1 MNIQILN
8 QNFYQ
13 KAIAIVNPKNPFH
26 KKSIQYYL
34 VDFVIRYIKE
44 INQSCATKRDW
55 YTKNNDLLIKF
66 LATKKEIYYIDQ
78 WNAQGLFEQALSLC
92 FIHDIVCFETTPSK
106 IPRFGLFAE
115 DGLFDVLVEES
126 FTKYLSKGNIS
137 HNMKLLWLSIYM
149 SHEVRYKISLPTLK
163 LTSYKENLNYH
174 QKNFTVQFQ
183 NFDYA
188 NLHNTNLQIPF
199 SAFSPAWPNQN
210 WIALNSR
217 GLFHH
222 IGDEISFFYAAS
234 QYGECYLLGKNQ
246 YNQLVTLS
254 TIAPEYREKNT
265 HNPFSF
271 KLFTNTHY
279 TDFEYIYGVPK
290 GYSFMMDH
298 PVAVS
303 ANEMDCK
310 INDNNNNYIAESFW
324 KNPVFMKYA
333 GRKFF
338 VGSLEDKFIE
348 ILENLKSKC
357 SEENKT
363 VIQKIINNQKVEKK
377 EIMHLYQDFSDTNK
391 KDDRIFFEKL
401 GSFFIKSIAH
411 KTICEIFNPPKDL
424 KLSFFMKNNGIK
436 PNEKTWFIID
446 LLPINSKNVIF
457 KPLQEI
463 KKKFINLYFYKDKS
477 ILNLWSA
484 NNKKG
489 FMFSEVISMANE
501 YRMFIINNRVV
512 ATTPCFRNT
521 VPLNAW
527 QNGRFDPRMVNGHND
542 QDTHINR
549 QRAVQY
555 AKFAKQYCKEMKE
568 NIPNCKNYVLDVAW
582 CEEKKCVVPIEM
594 NSITWS
600 GAYQLNMHRLCSATI
615 GKKFQYEDL
624 EKFLIGKF
632 ENWIYMIE
640 DGVIDVSFFDMCGL
654 ERTLKS
660 KTLSHL
666 ESMIANYFEQI
677 ENLKNTMDINTIIED
692 IQINQQNKKIE

>member
-34 VDFVIRYIKE
+34 IDFVIHYIKE
-44 INQSCATKRDW
+44 INQSCATKKDW

-66 LATKKEIYYIDQ
+66 LAKKKEVYYIDK

-92 FIHDIVCFETTPSK
+92 FIHDIVRFETTPSK

-149 SHEVRYKISLPTLK
+149 SHEVRSKISLPTLK
-163 LTSYKENLNYH
+163 LESYNGNLNYH
-174 QKNFTVQFQ
+174 KKFFTVQFQ

-254 TIAPEYREKNT
+254 TISPEYREKNNQ
-265 HNPFSF
+265 NPFSF

-290 GYSFMMDH
+290 GYSFIMDH

-324 KNPVFMKYA
+324 ENPVFMKHV

-348 ILENLKSKC
+348 LLENLKTIF
-357 SEENKT
+357 SEENKK
-363 VIQKIINNQKVEKK
+363 VIQKIIDNQKVEKQ
-377 EIMHLYQDFSDTNK
+377 EIVQLYQELDKNEEETIRFCDK
-391 KDDRIFFEKL
+391 I

-411 KTICEIFNPPKDL
+411 KTICEIFNPPIDL

-436 PNEKTWFIID
+436 PKEKIWFILD
-446 LLPINSKNVIF
+446 LLLVNSKNVVF

-463 KKKFINLYFYKDKS
+463 KKQFINLYLAKDKS

-489 FMFSEVISMANE
+489 FMFSEVISMENE

-542 QDTHINR
+542 QNTHINR
-549 QRAVQY
+549 ERALQY

-568 NIPNCKNYVLDVAW
+568 NIPHCKNYVLDVAW

-600 GAYQLNMHRLCSATI
+600 GAYQLNMHRLCAATI

-632 ENWIYMIE
+632 ENWMYMIE

-660 KTLSHL
+660 KTLKSF
-666 ESMIANYFEQI
+666 ETMIANYFEQI
-677 ENLKNTMDINTIIED
+677 ESLKNTIDITNTTVED